1 MKRVAVTG
9 GAGFVGTNL
18 VRKLVEKGYQVIAID
33 DFSTGVAGNLTDV
46 PCEVVKASI
55 NDLYAMRSALKG
67 SDLIFHLAARGSVP
81 RSLKNPRA
89 TLETNV
95 GGTLNV
101 LECAREY
108 GASVVFSSSSSVY
121 GSNIEL
127 PKRERMWTSPLTP
140 YAASKLAGEGLIQS
154 YAHSFDIQSI
164 NFRFFNI
171 FGPWQ
176 RPDHDYAAV
185 IPRWIWKL
193 INHQNTIEV
202 FGDGSQSRDFTYID
216 SVTDVLI
223 TGLESDLNHPEPL
236 NLAFGERITLNFL
249 IETLRKHFP
258 EIKVKHLDARPGDVR
273 DSQNDP
279 SELRRTFP
287 NVASIPFE
295 IAIQQTIDWFLKH
308 GHKIA
313 NGPKILD

>member
-171 FGPWQ
+171 LDLG
-176 RPDHDYAAV
+176 
-185 IPRWIWKL
+185 
-193 INHQNTIEV
+193 
-202 FGDGSQSRDFTYID
+202 RDP
-216 SVTDVLI
+216 I
-223 TGLESDLNHPEPL
+223 T
-236 NLAFGERITLNFL
+236 TM
-249 IETLRKHFP
+249 
-258 EIKVKHLDARPGDVR
+258 
-273 DSQNDP
+273 
-279 SELRRTFP
+279 
-287 NVASIPFE
+287 
-295 IAIQQTIDWFLKH
+295 QQ
-308 GHKIA
+308 
-313 NGPKILD
+313 